1 MLVQIQIVQP
11 NSLKIQALNLR
22 RLPDATSYAY
32 DKSKFL
38 TKSCGRL
45 FTLEIVYTNRSFRDI
60 VGIEIHRFDFAKKVW
75 LKIKSAKDRAFFLS
89 FNNKYNHGHRCVF
102 SCPITEI
109 EGNCVY
115 FTLADDHK
123 ELYSYNIEE
132 RIISVSPPFLWYCHH
147 GNPLRFG
154 WCLISGN
161 IIQYR
166 IFASSFLS
174 LMFFIRNT
182 K

>member
-1 MLVQIQIVQP
+1 MSTVKLSFHDFRIGYMLVQIQIVQP

-75 LKIKSAKDRAFFLS
+75 LKIKSAKHRAFFLS

-132 RIISVSPPFLWYCHH
+132 RIISVSPPFL
-147 GNPLRFG
+147 
-154 WCLISGN
+154 
-161 IIQYR
+161 
-166 IFASSFLS
+166 
-174 LMFFIRNT
+174 
-182 K
+182 